1 MGDILKLENNNVET
15 AIEVL
20 KTPWGAIAIGIA
32 VLALFIFLFLVAVL
46 GLEITFHPFTIKAR
60 PRKSKRE
67 NIQQQQQ
74 LQHNINKFD
83 LDFLIDTIKDA
94 YQLYESSSKD
104 IHDKY
109 NQKLHYANEKYVSS
123 LVNDTI
129 NEYIDLLSKK
139 SSEQSLVE
147 ESSDVLQLYLEKDI
161 GSVLLNELK
170 EFYDEDLTQAE
181 VENKIET
188 SISKIV
194 AALKRNLLKYA
205 GIIDKECLTSI
216 YKDPPRF
223 LANTLKDA
231 FKDFSSYAKNEQ
243 DDIIKLLNE
252 QTNRCIDKINNHFIV
267 ADTDNNDNS
276 TVGGDQNVTNTNN

>member
-1 MGDILKLENNNVET
+1 MENNNV
-15 AIEVL
+15 AAAVEVL
-20 KTPWGAIAIGIA
+20 KTPYGLIIVGI
-32 VLALFIFLFLVAVL
+32 VLAVVVLLLCLVAFL
-46 GLEITFHPFTIKAR
+46 GLEVTFKPFSIKSI
-60 PRKSKRE
+60 RKEKKE
-67 NIQQQQQ
+67 KQQ
-74 LQHNINKFD
+74 QHNINKFD

-94 YQLYESSSKD
+94 YQLYEGSSKD

-109 NQKLHYANEKYVSS
+109 NQKLNYANEKYVSS

-129 NEYIDLLSKK
+129 NEYTDLLSKK
-139 SSEQSLVE
+139 TNEPSIVE
-147 ESSDVLQLYLEKDI
+147 ESSDVLQLYLERDI

-170 EFYDEDLTQAE
+170 EFYDEDLTQPM
-181 VENKIET
+181 VENKIEN

-243 DDIIKLLNE
+243 NDIIELLNQ
-252 QTNRCIDKINNHFIV
+252 QTSKCIEKINNHFIV
-267 ADTDNNDNS
+267 ENNNNNS
-276 TVGGDQNVTNTNN
+276 DKKKGGDQNVTDDNK